1 MNFLNPLAL
10 FALAAVAVPILIH
23 IFSRRRVPEVPFSTI
38 RFLSP
43 ADRRS
48 MVRVNLRRL
57 ILLALRVAAIALV
70 ALAFARPVVRGS
82 LAALFPAGG
91 SRAVCVLLDR
101 SYSMGLEGE
110 EGEAFGR
117 AKGRLA
123 GILGNLEAG
132 DRVTIAL
139 FDTGVE
145 VVYDGELERE
155 VIARA
160 LADERPSWRGTDL
173 RAAVAFGR
181 ETLERSR
188 REVRELYVLSDFQK
202 SGLGPAGPAAGSGGG
217 SPVRAL
223 LAPVQSSEVANVAV
237 EEVLAPRAAIRR
249 GEAARL
255 SVGLRN
261 ASEKVE
267 ARFPLEIALDGRRV
281 VETEIALAPGARRA
295 EEIAVTL
302 DRDGRVRGTA
312 RKAPDRLAA
321 DDTRWFAL
329 RARSRARALLVGG
342 GGSFYLEQALAPAG
356 EGGVIELEKRSE
368 RLFTTE
374 DLERADI
381 LVLGPGLGIEP
392 SRAELVERFVS
403 NGGTAV
409 VLLLPELESV
419 AKRLSR
425 RALAFEYAEMPRGFF
440 TIERPERA
448 PAFLAPF
455 DDDDLAAL
463 ARVRFARAAF
473 VKGVPRGE
481 MALMFSTGYPFV
493 WIERHGE
500 GTVVFAAI
508 DPRPEAGE
516 LVLSPYFLPLA
527 RQLVL
532 ATGRARAPE
541 EGALVGEDIV
551 RAVAARGEIVCDL
564 PGGGV
569 YLPEAPREGA
579 APGAGPGA
587 GPGARPR
594 AASAERPVAAPGER
608 EVVVPGVDEPGFV
621 TIRSGADT
629 LALVAVNPDCR
640 RESDLA
646 FLSAGAAAD
655 SLGLSHAMAI
665 GEGSD
670 PGEAIRAARQ
680 GKEIAVPLLLAAIAA
695 LLAELVLAQRR
706 EEGGADVG

>member
-82 LAALFPAGG
+82 LAALFPAGS
-91 SRAVCVLLDR
+91 SRAACVLLDR

-110 EGEAFGR
+110 DGPAFER
-117 AKGRLA
+117 AKARAAEILGRL
-123 GILGNLEAG
+123 ETG
-132 DRVTIAL
+132 DRVTVAL

-188 REVRELYVLSDFQK
+188 REARELYVVSDFQK
-202 SGLGPAGPAAGSGGG
+202 SGLGAADPGARDGNRP
-217 SPVRAL
+217 PVRAL
-223 LAPVQSSEVANVAV
+223 LAPVQTREIANVAV
-237 EEVLAPRAAIRR
+237 EEVLAPRAALRR

-255 SVGLRN
+255 AVGLRN
-261 ASEKVE
+261 ASERVE

-281 VETEIALAPGARRA
+281 VETEIDLGPGARRSV
-295 EEIAVTL
+295 EIPVAL
-302 DRDGRVRGTA
+302 DRGGRIRGTA
-312 RKAPDRLAA
+312 RKSPDRLAA

-329 RARSRARALLVGG
+329 RSRDRARVLLVGG
-342 GGSFYLEQALAPAG
+342 EGSFYLGQALAPAG
-356 EGGVIELEKRSE
+356 EGGVIELERRSE

-374 DLERADI
+374 DLARSEAV
-381 LVLGPGLGIEP
+381 VLGPGLGVEP
-392 SRAELVERFVS
+392 SRADLVERFVS

-409 VLLLPELESV
+409 VLLVPELESV
-419 AKRLSR
+419 ARRLSR
-425 RALAFEYAEMPRGFF
+425 HDLAFEYAEMPRGFF
-440 TIERPERA
+440 TIERPGRP

-455 DDDDLAAL
+455 DDADLAAL
-463 ARVRFARAAF
+463 SKVRFARAAF
-473 VKGVPRGE
+473 VTGVPRGE
-481 MALMFSTGYPFV
+481 TALMFSTGRPFV
-493 WIERHGE
+493 WIERRGG
-500 GTVVFAAI
+500 GTAVFAAI

-516 LVLSPYFLPLA
+516 LVLSPFFLPLV

-532 ATGRARAPE
+532 AAGPARAPE

-551 RAVAARGEIVCDL
+551 RAVAAQGEIVCDL

-569 YLPEAPREGA
+569 YLPEAPR
-579 APGAGPGA
+579 AG
-587 GPGARPR
+587 
-594 AASAERPVAAPGER
+594 AAPGER
-608 EVVVPGVDEPGFV
+608 EVVVPAVGEPGFV

-646 FLSAGAAAD
+646 CLPPEAAAD
-655 SLGLSHAMAI
+655 SLGLAHAMAI
-665 GEGSD
+665 GEGRD
-670 PGEAIRAARQ
+670 PGDAIRAARQ
-680 GKEIAVPLLLAAIAA
+680 GTEIAAPLLVAAIAA
-695 LLAELVLAQRR
+695 LLAELFLAQRR
-706 EEGGADVG
+706 EEAGADVG